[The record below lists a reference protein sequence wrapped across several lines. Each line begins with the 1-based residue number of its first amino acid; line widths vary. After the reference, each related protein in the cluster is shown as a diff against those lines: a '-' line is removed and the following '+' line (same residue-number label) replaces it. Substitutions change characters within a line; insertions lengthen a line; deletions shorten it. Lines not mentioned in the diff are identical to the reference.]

1 MASKDLHNNIDIKRA
16 ISPVSVSDNT
26 AQVSQILDTR
36 GYESIELVIATGSIA
51 DSDATFVVLIEDGDS
66 ATLTDAAAVSDTFL
80 LGTEALASFQFDDD
94 NECRKIGYVGGKR
107 YVRATITPANNASA
121 ALLSAVWMMNRS
133 TIGQIRRLKD
143 GDGEYLWA
151 PGLAGGVP
159 NTINGAPYVEAAD
172 MPDVGAS
179 AKPVAFGDFRRGYVI
194 VDRIAM
200 EMLRDPY
207 TQATSGAVRMIFR
220 RRVGG
225 QVVLPE
231 AIVLQNVAL

>member
-80 LGTEALASFQFDDD
+80 LGTEALAGFQFDDD

-107 YVRATITPANNASA
+107 YVRAMITPANNASA
-121 ALLSAVWMMNRS
+121 ALLSAVWVLGHAR
-133 TIGQIRRLKD
+133 T
-143 GDGEYLWA
+143 A
-151 PGLAGGVP
+151 PTANP
-159 NTINGAPYVEAAD
+159 PA
-172 MPDVGAS
+172 
-179 AKPVAFGDFRRGYVI
+179 
-194 VDRIAM
+194 
-200 EMLRDPY
+200 
-207 TQATSGAVRMIFR
+207 
-220 RRVGG
+220 
-225 QVVLPE
+225 
-231 AIVLQNVAL
+231 